1 MCQELVEPFFGS
13 LLLLRNGW
21 QHHEEEE
28 GGTGGFQGEN
38 KVEAVLQVRET
49 ETGVASSG
57 STDGPG

>member
-28 GGTGGFQGEN
+28 GGIGGFQGQD
-38 KVEAVLQVRET
+38 KVEAVLWVRET

-57 STDGPG
+57 STESPG